1 MIHPTRAD
9 SRTAAGVVGLLLVV
23 GIPAGLLWWW
33 VAPQPLYRVA
43 AEGLYLA
50 GSQPQAAEAAD
61 GWFLIITGAIGVV
74 AGVLVWLRCR
84 ETPLGALLG
93 LFVGGLAGAA
103 LAAAIG
109 LLLGRE
115 DPFAAAIGTLTDG
128 SLEIHAWGVLLAEA
142 GLAVVV
148 WLLLDLLVL
157 REEPAADR
165 VEAGGDAGP
174 DPEPSGADGA
184 LPTEGEPDYGAVR
197 DL

>member
-1 MIHPTRAD
+1 MLRPSRD
-9 SRTAAGVVGLLLVV
+9 DVRTAAGVVGVLLLI

-50 GSQPQAAEAAD
+50 GSQPQAAVAAD

-74 AGVLVWLRCR
+74 AGVVVWLRCR
-84 ETPLGALLG
+84 QAPLGALLG
-93 LFVGGLAGAA
+93 LFIGGLAGAA
-103 LAAAIG
+103 LAASIG

-128 SLEIHAWGVLLAEA
+128 SLEIRAWGVVLAEA
-142 GLAVVV
+142 GFAVVV

-157 REEPAADR
+157 REEPTADP
-165 VEAGGDAGP
+165 APDGDAGT
-174 DPEPSGADGA
+174 DPEGASVGDALPADGR
-184 LPTEGEPDYGAVR
+184 PDYGAVR